1 MLDDLVACYGEHF
14 FITSI
19 DDDQAHIYGGGYSM
33 TFTVPAEFQPIR
45 VRLDERNRPVALFW
59 GSVEY
64 QIERISNMY
73 RVPGGS
79 LEEPECHDFYEITT
93 SGWLMRIYHNL
104 QTDEWGIEELW
115 D

>member
-1 MLDDLVACYGEHF
+1 
-14 FITSI
+14 
-19 DDDQAHIYGGGYSM
+19 M

-45 VRLDERNRPVALFW
+45 VRLDEGSRPVALFW
-59 GSVEY
+59 GNVEY

-104 QTDEWGIEELW
+104 QTDDWGVEELW